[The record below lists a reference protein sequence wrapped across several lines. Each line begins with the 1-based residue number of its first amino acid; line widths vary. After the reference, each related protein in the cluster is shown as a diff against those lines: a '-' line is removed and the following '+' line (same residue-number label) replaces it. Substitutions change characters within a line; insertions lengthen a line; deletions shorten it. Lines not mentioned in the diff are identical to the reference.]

1 MSKYFSRSYKAGDEK
16 AINRLYYEVT
26 GTRRTLEQFRWQWQ
40 NAPGGHGEIWL
51 IEEKKTDG
59 RTRLIGHHGVMPIR
73 FTCGEKNLVAGK
85 TENTMVH
92 QEYRRKILYP
102 RYEQKFL
109 KQYNKKFDLLF
120 STRGNASALRQRKA
134 LGYKAEQ
141 RWLNYAW
148 ALNPGALASLL
159 AFRLIHNRKKIRYVR
174 ASNGAKLFGNILS
187 YLKGP
192 RWRSKKTLPLTV
204 LSPGEASNH
213 LFFKDFWSNVRKDF
227 PLTPRRDQ
235 ADLKWRFWENPYSIY
250 YSLICENHQYGD
262 AYGIV
267 RNCGS
272 QVYML
277 EDIVC
282 FPPTSAFFSEMLS
295 SICEWA
301 ESHGANAMLFSTTSD
316 ENNLRIALENFRKTN
331 LLTIFPL
338 KKIEYKEQPM
348 LRKVISNAYS
358 DTDWFITPIVY
369 EGRS

>member
-1 MSKYFSRSYKAGDEK
+1 MSKYFSRNYKAGDEK

-51 IEEKKTDG
+51 IEEQKTDG
-59 RTRLIGHHGVMPIR
+59 RMRLIGHHGVMPIR
-73 FTCGEKNLVAGK
+73 FTCSDKNLVAGK

-92 QEYRRKILYP
+92 QDYRRKILYP
-102 RYEQKFL
+102 MYEQQFL
-109 KQYNKKFDLLF
+109 KQYRKKFDLLF
-120 STRGNASALRQRKA
+120 STMGPDSALRQRKA

-159 AFRLIHNRKKIRYVR
+159 AFRLIHNKKKIRWVR
-174 ASNGAKLFGNILS
+174 ASNCAQLFGNILS
-187 YLKGP
+187 YLNGSSWK
-192 RWRSKKTLPLTV
+192 SKKTLPLTI
-204 LSPGEASNH
+204 LSCDEASRH
-213 LFFKDFWSNVRKDF
+213 KFFKEFWSYARKDF

-235 ADLKWRFWENPYSIY
+235 IDLKWRFWENPYAIY
-250 YSLICENHQYGD
+250 YSLICENHHHGD

-267 RNCGS
+267 RDCGN

-282 FPPTSAFFSEMLS
+282 FPPTSAFFLKMLS

-316 ENNLRIALENFRKTN
+316 ENDLRTALESFQKTN
-331 LLTIFPL
+331 LLTTFPL
-338 KKIEYKEQPM
+338 KKIEREKQPM
-348 LRKVISNAYS
+348 LRKVISDAYS
-358 DTDWFITPIVY
+358 DIKWFITPIVL